1 MSIMKLKKFEPRDYW
16 MNDVF
21 PSNFNALV
29 NSFFNQDVEET
40 YPGHSFFKPST
51 DIKETENSFELNIA
65 LAGIKKDDIKIEVNE
80 GVLTVSG
87 ERHDKSEK
95 KEDKYHLSEI
105 SYGKFTRRF
114 SLPEQVDQDNIEA
127 SVEDGILHL
136 SIPKSEKVKPK
147 LISVK

>member
-1 MSIMKLKKFEPRDYW
+1 MSIMKLKRFEPRDYW

-21 PSNFNALV
+21 PSNFNHLM
-29 NSFFNQDVEET
+29 NSFFNQDEENL
-40 YPGHSFFKPST
+40 PGQSFFKPST
-51 DIKETENSFELNIA
+51 DIKETETSFDVDIA

-87 ERHDKSEK
+87 ERKDK
-95 KEDKYHLSEI
+95 KEKSDEKFHLSEI

-114 SLPEQVDQDNIEA
+114 SLPDQVDTDKIEA
-127 SVEDGILHL
+127 TVEDGILHL
-136 SIPKSEKVKPK
+136 SIPKSEKVQPK

>member
-1 MSIMKLKKFEPRDYW
+1 MKLKKFEPRDYW

-21 PSNFNALV
+21 PSNFNSLV

-40 YPGHSFFKPST
+40 FPGHSFFKPST
-51 DIKETENSFELNIA
+51 DIMETEQSFEVNIA
-65 LAGIKKDDIKIEVNE
+65 LAGIKKEDIKIEVND

-87 ERHDKSEK
+87 ERKSNTEK
-95 KEDKYHLSEI
+95 KEDKFHLSEI
-105 SYGKFTRRF
+105 TYGKFTRRF
-114 SLPEQVDQDNIEA
+114 SLPEQVNQDKIEA